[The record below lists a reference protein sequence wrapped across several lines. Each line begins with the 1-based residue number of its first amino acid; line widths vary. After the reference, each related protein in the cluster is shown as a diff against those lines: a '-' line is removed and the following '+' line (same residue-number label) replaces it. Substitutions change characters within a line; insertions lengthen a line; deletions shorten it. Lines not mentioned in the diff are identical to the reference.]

1 MASCPRFPCM
11 VSAQNGRTGRGGVPT
26 GRWVALSELR
36 PHRLEGQDLLLGT
49 KMASRVPAGVA
60 PVLAS
65 LLAGLRS
72 AAEEEEEMRH
82 RRGCSAAQGR
92 ILSSLLRS
100 RKERSFGVPAGKA
113 QHGRQSIGRSA
124 RIPQCPQGAVA
135 TIVKVV
141 MMV

>member
-1 MASCPRFPCM
+1 M
-11 VSAQNGRTGRGGVPT
+11 VSAQNGRTGRGGAPT

-49 KMASRVPAGVA
+49 KMASRVLAGVA

-65 LLAGLRS
+65 LLAGLRP
-72 AAEEEEEMRH
+72 AAEEEEMRH
-82 RRGCSAAQGR
+82 SRGCSAAQGR

-113 QHGRQSIGRSA
+113 LHGRHSIGRSA
-124 RIPQCPQGAVA
+124 RIPQCPQRAVA

-141 MMV
+141 VMMV